1 MKKLLF
7 LFVVLFC
14 ITACKPIFKQEIE
27 INLDPGYKLGTLTLE
42 NGDLNI
48 SAEPMENDYI
58 PKKRIIELPGFVKRE
73 IIINETR

>member
-7 LFVVLFC
+7 LFVVC
-14 ITACKPIFKQEIE
+14 ITTACEFEQKIE
-27 INLDPGYKLGTLTLE
+27 IDLDPGYKLGTLTLE

-58 PKKRIIELPGFVKRE
+58 PKERVIELPGFVKRK
-73 IIINETR
+73 IVIKETR

>member
-1 MKKLLF
+1 MKELLF

-14 ITACKPIFKQEIE
+14 ITACEFEQKIE
-27 INLDPGYKLGTLTLE
+27 IDLDPGYRLGTLTLE

-58 PKKRIIELPGFVKRE
+58 PKERVIELPGFVKRK
-73 IIINETR
+73 IVIKETR

>member
-14 ITACKPIFKQEIE
+14 ITACEFEQKIE
-27 INLDPGYKLGTLTLE
+27 IDLDPGYKLGTLTLE